1 MFSITVRECL
11 GGHSRYLVYLMT
23 TIVLLKSDR
32 SIGDLELVLWCTGIM
47 RLAYFIFGYK
57 RMLS

>member
-1 MFSITVRECL
+1 
-11 GGHSRYLVYLMT
+11 
-23 TIVLLKSDR
+23 LKSDR
-32 SIGDLELVLWCTGIM
+32 SIGDLELVVWCTGIM